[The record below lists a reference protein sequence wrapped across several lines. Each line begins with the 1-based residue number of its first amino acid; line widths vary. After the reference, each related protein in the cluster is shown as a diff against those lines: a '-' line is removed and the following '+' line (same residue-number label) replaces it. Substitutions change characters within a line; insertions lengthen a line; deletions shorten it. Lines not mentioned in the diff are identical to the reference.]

1 MGSGRPKINESD
13 GILGKLDELEM
24 ESFYLLKHGYG
35 VRKIWVKMKSFFL
48 ESSLYN
54 GDSSFI
60 FKILS

>member
-1 MGSGRPKINESD
+1 MGSGRPEINESG
-13 GILGKLDELEM
+13 GILGKVEELEI

-35 VRKIWVKMKSFFL
+35 VRKIWVEIKSFLL